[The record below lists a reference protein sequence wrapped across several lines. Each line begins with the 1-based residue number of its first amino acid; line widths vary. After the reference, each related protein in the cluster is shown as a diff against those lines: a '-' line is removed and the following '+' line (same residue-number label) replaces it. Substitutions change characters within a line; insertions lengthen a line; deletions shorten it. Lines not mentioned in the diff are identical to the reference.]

1 MVRNFFDPLE
11 HFGLYPH
18 IHAASGDAIQEDCG
32 EIDREHIGTDGRGT
46 RSGLAKHLQQRVS
59 LPRNAVVRQDESG
72 SVYDRGRS

>member
-1 MVRNFFDPLE
+1 MVCNFFDALQ

-18 IHAASGDAIQEDCG
+18 IGAGSGDTIQEDCG
-32 EIDREHIGTDGRGT
+32 EINRKHISDGWGIG
-46 RSGLAKHLQQRVS
+46 SGLAKHLQQRVS